1 MKNLHLVIS
10 ISLAFFSSPL
20 SFAQEAA
27 KTETAPAAA
36 ETKTEAKTETKTET
50 KKAEAKT
57 DKKATAPK
65 YTDVK
70 ALKIEEVKKGKGVEA
85 KAGKTVVVH
94 YTGWLTNGTKFDS
107 SVDRGEPFSFNLGT
121 GQVIP
126 GWDKGVAGMKKGGKR
141 KLHIP
146 PDMGYGPNGAPPVI
160 PPNAT
165 LIFDVELLDV
175 KG

>member
-1 MKNLHLVIS
+1 MFLTS
-10 ISLAFFSSPL
+10 GLAF
-20 SFAQEAA
+20 AQDAA
-27 KTETAPAAA
+27 TTAPEATM
-36 ETKTEAKTETKTET
+36 ETTTEAKTETKPEKKVE
-50 KKAEAKT
+50 KKAE
-57 DKKATAPK
+57 KKAAAPAK
-65 YTDVK
+65 YSDVK
-70 ALKIEEVKKGKGVEA
+70 ALKIDEVKKGKGVEA

-94 YTGWLTNGTKFDS
+94 YTGWLTNGSKFDS

-146 PDMGYGPNGAPPVI
+146 PDMGYGKDGSPPVI